1 METPFETEA
10 LVEKAEAAAGAFPYG
25 TVDTK
30 NGSSFAHTVGKDEH
44 CCMGCGEANRG
55 IDKRGYCYIGWC
67 TDDPESYRRRNAL
80 CTVPTILLF
89 SAESRRL
96 DCFLII
102 REN

>member
-1 METPFETEA
+1 MIREYRYGTPFETEA
-10 LVEKAEAAAGAFPYG
+10 LVEKAEAATGAFPYG
-25 TVDTK
+25 TDYLLLIPWARMTLYMGWERPTGASTKEDTVTSAGVAMIRNIPK
-30 NGSSFAHTVGKDEH
+30 T
-44 CCMGCGEANRG
+44 
-55 IDKRGYCYIGWC
+55 
-67 TDDPESYRRRNAL
+67 NAL